1 MRSIIVCFLIIVL
14 ALAKGISQNKKNNLI
29 NFADLEDSI
38 ATISNL
44 LATDSVFNLNDLRNT
59 QLENLLEKFLK
70 QPESFNY
77 ALTKITALSVLIPED
92 KTFRI
97 ITWTFLRDSL
107 HNEHRGYVQLNTAK
121 SFYKK
126 LIPATSYHAETLRE
140 VLTPENWMGALYYN
154 LKSFKFN
161 GEMRYLLF
169 GVNFG
174 DGVEKSKVCEVL
186 KIKNKSISFGSPVF
200 VQKSESNKIKNNR
213 IVLNYSSDAEVRL
226 NYDDAEN
233 LIIYDH
239 LTQGASSTNQP
250 ILIPDGTYEA
260 YKLTKEGWEYIE
272 QLPTTIMSE
281 APRPKPL
288 DKSSRQ
294 IYTSQSKKKPAPKN

>member
-1 MRSIIVCFLIIVL
+1 MRVLLILFAAFLLSTDVSF
-14 ALAKGISQNKKNNLI
+14 SQNKKIALI
-29 NFADLEDSI
+29 NLSDLEDSI
-38 ATISNL
+38 ATVSNL
-44 LATDSVFNLNDLRNT
+44 LATDSVFINNESRNA

-70 QPESFNY
+70 QPESFRY
-77 ALTKITALSVLIPED
+77 TLTKTNALSVLIPED

-107 HNEHRGYVQLNTAK
+107 HNEHRGFVQLNTSK
-121 SFYKK
+121 SFFKK
-126 LIPATSYHAETLRE
+126 LIPATSCTSESLRE
-140 VLTPENWMGALYYN
+140 VLTPETWMGALYYN
-154 LKSFKFN
+154 LKPFKFN

-174 DGVEKSKVCEVL
+174 DGVEKTKVCEVL
-186 KIKNKSISFGSPVF
+186 KIKNKTITFGSPVF
-200 VQKSESNKIKNNR
+200 VQKTESNKIKNNR

-233 LIIYDH
+233 LIIFDH
-239 LTQGASSTNQP
+239 LTEGASSTNQP

-294 IYTSQSKKKPAPKN
+294 IYTSQSKKKLEPKN

>member
-1 MRSIIVCFLIIVL
+1 MRSIIVCLLILVL
-14 ALAKGISQNKKNNLI
+14 ASQEGTAQNKNNNPKKL
-29 NFADLEDSI
+29 NDLEDSI
-38 ATISNL
+38 AIVSNI
-44 LATDSVFNLNDLRNT
+44 LATDSLFIFNDARNA

-77 ALTKITALSVLIPED
+77 ALTKTTALSVLIPED

-107 HNEHRGYVQLNTAK
+107 HNEHRGFVQLNMAK
-121 SFYKK
+121 SFFKK
-126 LIPATSYHAETLRE
+126 LIPATSCRSESLRE
-140 VLTPENWMGALYYN
+140 VLTPETWMGALYYN

-174 DGVEKSKVCEVL
+174 DGAEKSKLCDVL
-186 KIKNKSISFGSPVF
+186 RIKNKSITFGSPVF

-233 LIIYDH
+233 LIIFDH
-239 LTQGASSTNQP
+239 LTEGESSTNQP